1 MCIDH
6 LIRQLK
12 VDNEVLQTEVKNLKT
27 KLEER
32 ECELMI
38 QNEKLRLENH
48 DLIQNKYKNT
58 KAKDEFQEKYNLTKK
73 DLTRCQDENKKLK
86 MSLEHSEKE
95 KKFQISELDNDI
107 HKLKSQL
114 QEVKAENE
122 KLRSYNK
129 ERFQSYA
136 KREYPN
142 TKKNYDEFSEQQKKR
157 VEDLLNYRAHGS
169 DKNLSKPRN
178 PGDTPYQR
186 QGSTEGEENNF
197 PIETPSRSIYNPSS
211 EEAFM
216 RSSQR
221 RFVNKNYQAE
231 KNSDDGSKSKSS
243 NDKDRSVY
251 SGFKE
256 NDSEKNVKDYS
267 EYQHKLMQSI
277 ERRVGGKFMF
287 IICNRLRTSIL

>member
-1 MCIDH
+1 M
-6 LIRQLK
+6 
-12 VDNEVLQTEVKNLKT
+12 KT
-27 KLEER
+27 KHEER

-58 KAKDEFQEKYNLTKK
+58 KAKDEYQEKYNLTKK
-73 DLTRCQDENKKLK
+73 DLTRFQEENKKLK
-86 MSLEHSEKE
+86 ISLEHLEKE
-95 KKFQISELDNDI
+95 KKYQITELDNDV

-122 KLRSYNK
+122 KLRAYNK

-136 KREYPN
+136 KREYP
-142 TKKNYDEFSEQQKKR
+142 KPSKNYDEFSEQQKKR
-157 VEDLLNYRAHGS
+157 VEDLLNYRANGN
-169 DKNLSKPRN
+169 DRNLSKPRTQVESTYN
-178 PGDTPYQR
+178 K
-186 QGSTEGEENNF
+186 QGSTEGEDTGY

-231 KNSDDGSKSKSS
+231 GKNSDDGSKSKSS

-256 NDSEKNVKDYS
+256 NESEQNVKDYS

-277 ERRVGGKFMF
+277 ERRVGGKPIP
-287 IICNRLRTSIL
+287 III